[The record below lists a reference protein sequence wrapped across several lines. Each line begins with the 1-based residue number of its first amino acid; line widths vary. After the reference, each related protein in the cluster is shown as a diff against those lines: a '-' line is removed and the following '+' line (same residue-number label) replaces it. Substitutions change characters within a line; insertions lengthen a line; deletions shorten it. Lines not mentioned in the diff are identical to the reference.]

1 MIKMKKQEKVWR
13 LLAVS
18 VMLVF
23 ISSGCAASSQKNEDS
38 ATVDK
43 EQEYTPI
50 YYDFG
55 DVPIPPE
62 LKLNTKASFVYR
74 TSGFSAGVL
83 DLKGRVEMNS
93 LIQYFENNMTSDKWQ
108 PVVAFKSPRT
118 LLLFQKENRWCVI
131 NITDGRAN
139 THVEIW
145 VAPTLNSATSGLLK

>member
-1 MIKMKKQEKVWR
+1 MIRTKKQEKILR
-13 LLAVS
+13 LLAII

-23 ISSGCAASSQKNEDS
+23 VSSGCATSSQKNEDS

-43 EQEYTPI
+43 GRGYTPV

-62 LKLNTKASFVYR
+62 LKLNTKSSFVYR

-83 DLKGRVEMNS
+83 DLKGRVEMSS
-93 LIQYFENNMTSDKWQ
+93 LIKYFENNMTRDKWQ
-108 PVVAFKSPRT
+108 PVSSFKSYRT
-118 LLLFQKENRWCVI
+118 ILLFQKENRWCVI
-131 NITDGRAN
+131 NITDERAN

-145 VAPTLNSATSGLLK
+145 VAPTLVSTKPGLLK

>member
-1 MIKMKKQEKVWR
+1 MIKTKKQEKVLK
-13 LLAVS
+13 LLAII

-23 ISSGCAASSQKNEDS
+23 LVSGCATSSQKNGDS

-43 EQEYTPI
+43 GQGYTPV

-62 LKLNTKASFVYR
+62 LKLNTKSSFVYR

-83 DLKGRVEMNS
+83 DLKGRVEMTS
-93 LIQYFENNMTSDKWQ
+93 LIKYFENNMTRDKWQ
-108 PVVAFKSPRT
+108 PVSSFKSYRT
-118 LLLFQKENRWCVI
+118 ILLFQKENRWCVI
-131 NITDGRAN
+131 NITDETAN

-145 VAPTLNSATSGLLK
+145 VAPTIVSAKSGLLK